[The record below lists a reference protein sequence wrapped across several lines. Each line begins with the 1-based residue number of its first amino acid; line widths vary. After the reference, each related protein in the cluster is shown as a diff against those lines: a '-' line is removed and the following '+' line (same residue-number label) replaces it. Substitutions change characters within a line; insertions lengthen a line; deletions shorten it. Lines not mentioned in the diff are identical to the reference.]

1 MTGQPLL
8 EARLLRKRFGGLVAV
23 KDVSFTVSQGEIV
36 GVLGPNGAG
45 KTTLF
50 NLITGFIPP
59 DSGEVLLA
67 GKDIRGMAPW
77 RVVNQGLA
85 RTFQLTRPFLGM
97 SVIENLL
104 VACQAPRVRHKRH
117 GEKRALEILE
127 HVGLGDKARAPVEV
141 LPYGDLRRLEIARAL
156 ATEPQILLLDEPFA
170 GLGSSEITPLSDL
183 IRRLHRDEGLTILI
197 IEHKLRE
204 FMALTSR
211 VIALDFGEV
220 IATGAP
226 ADIVQDP
233 RVIEAYIGRR
243 EDGGAAA

>member
-1 MTGQPLL
+1 MSAPLL
-8 EARLLRKRFGGLVAV
+8 EARQLRKRFGGLVAV
-23 KDVSFTVSQGEIV
+23 KDVSFSVNQGEVV
-36 GVLGPNGAG
+36 GILGPNGAG

-59 DSGEVLLA
+59 DSGDVLLEGA
-67 GKDIRGMAPW
+67 SIRGLAPW
-77 RVVNQGLA
+77 RVVNRGLA

-104 VACQAPRVRHKRH
+104 VASQAPRVRHKAH
-117 GEKRALEILE
+117 GEERALAILDQ
-127 HVGLGDKARAPVEV
+127 VGLRDKAYGPVEV

-156 ATEPQILLLDEPFA
+156 ATEPQLLLLDEPFA
-170 GLGSSEITPLSDL
+170 GLGSSEITPLSEL

-211 VIALDFGEV
+211 IIALDFGEV
-220 IATGAP
+220 IAVGDP
-226 ADIVQDP
+226 AAIVRDP
-233 RVIEAYIGRR
+233 RVVEAYIGRR
-243 EDGGAAA
+243 EGEGDAA

>member
-1 MTGQPLL
+1 MTTPLL
-8 EARLLRKRFGGLVAV
+8 EVRNLRKRFGGLVAV
-23 KDVSFTVSQGEIV
+23 KDVSFTVDTGEIV
-36 GVLGPNGAG
+36 GILGPNGAG

-59 DSGEVLLA
+59 DAGDVLLE
-67 GKDIRGMAPW
+67 GRSIRGLAPW

-85 RTFQLTRPFLGM
+85 RTFQLARPFLGM
-97 SVIENLL
+97 TVVENLL
-104 VACQAPRVRHKRH
+104 VACQAPRVRRSAHD
-117 GEKRALEILE
+117 EAQALEIL
-127 HVGLGDKARAPVEV
+127 GLAGLRDKAYGAVEA

-156 ATEPQILLLDEPFA
+156 ATQPRLLLLDEPFA
-170 GLGSSEITPLSDL
+170 GLGSSEIAPLSEL

-220 IATGAP
+220 IGVGAP
-226 ADIVQDP
+226 ADIVQEP
-233 RVIEAYIGRR
+233 RVIEAYIGRK
-243 EDGGAAA
+243 EGAGDAA